1 MNVAILKYNAGN
13 VRSVQIALE
22 RIGIDA
28 LLTDDHASLL
38 SADKIIFPGVGE
50 ASSAMAYLRDKNLD
64 KLLLSCKQ
72 PVLGICLGMQLMC
85 AYSEENNTNCLGIF
99 KESVRRFKPTAANEK
114 IPQMGWNNIADLN
127 SSLFEGI
134 QSGAYCYFVH
144 GYYAD
149 KGEHT
154 VAVTSYCGEYSSA
167 LQRNQYYGVQF
178 HPEKSAEVGMKIL
191 ENFLKSVEDCLLLQ
205 YNE

>member
-28 LLTDDHASLL
+28 VLTDDHAALL
-38 SADKIIFPGVGE
+38 SADRIIFPGVGE
-50 ASSAMAYLRDKNLD
+50 ASSAMAYLREKNLD
-64 KLLLSCKQ
+64 KVLLSCKQ

-85 AYSEENNTNCLGIF
+85 AYSEENDTNCLGIF
-99 KESVRRFKPTAANEK
+99 KERVRRFKPTAANEK
-114 IPQMGWNNIADLN
+114 IPQMGWNNITDLN
-127 SSLFEGI
+127 SSLFDGI

-154 VAVTSYCGEYSSA
+154 IAVTSYCGEYSSA

-191 ENFLKSVEDCLLLQ
+191 ENFLKLT
-205 YNE
+205 

>member
-28 LLTDDHASLL
+28 VLTDDHASLL

-114 IPQMGWNNIADLN
+114 IPQMGWNNITDLN

-154 VAVTSYCGEYSSA
+154 IAVTSYCGEYSSA
-167 LQRNQYYGVQF
+167 LQRNQYIGVQF

-191 ENFLKSVEDCLLLQ
+191 ENFLKLA
-205 YNE
+205 

>member
-28 LLTDDHASLL
+28 VLTDDHDALL
-38 SADKIIFPGVGE
+38 SADRIIFPGVGE
-50 ASSAMAYLRDKNLD
+50 ATSAMAYLRDKNLD
-64 KLLLSCKQ
+64 KVLLSCKQ

-85 AYSEENNTNCLGIF
+85 AYSEENDTNCLGIF
-99 KESVRRFKPTAANEK
+99 KERVRRFNPTAANEK
-114 IPQMGWNNIADLN
+114 IPQMGWNTITDLN

-167 LQRNQYYGVQF
+167 LHRNQYYGVQF

-191 ENFLKSVEDCLLLQ
+191 ENFLKLT
-205 YNE
+205 

>member
-28 LLTDDHASLL
+28 VLTDDHATLL
-38 SADKIIFPGVGE
+38 SADRIIFPGVGE

-64 KLLLSCKQ
+64 KVLLSCKQ

-85 AYSEENNTNCLGIF
+85 AYSEENDTNCLGIF
-99 KESVRRFKPTAANEK
+99 KERVRRFKPTTANEK
-114 IPQMGWNNIADLN
+114 IPQMGWNKITDLN
-127 SSLFEGI
+127 SSLFDGV

-154 VAVTSYCGEYSSA
+154 VAITSYCGEYSSA

-178 HPEKSAEVGMKIL
+178 HPEKSAEVGMRIL
-191 ENFLKSVEDCLLLQ
+191 ENFLKLAR
-205 YNE
+205 

>member
-1 MNVAILKYNAGN
+1 MKVAILKYNAGN
-13 VRSVQIALE
+13 VRSVEIALE
-22 RIGIDA
+22 RIGIEA
-28 LLTDDHASLL
+28 VLTDDHAALL
-38 SADKIIFPGVGE
+38 SADRIIFPGVGE

-64 KLLLSCKQ
+64 KVLLSCKQ

-85 AYSEENNTNCLGIF
+85 AYSEENDTNCLGIF
-99 KESVRRFKPTAANEK
+99 KERVRRFKPTAANEK
-114 IPQMGWNNIADLN
+114 IPQMGWNNITDLN
-127 SSLFEGI
+127 SSLFDGI

-144 GYYAD
+144 GYFAD

-191 ENFLKSVEDCLLLQ
+191 ENFLKLT
-205 YNE
+205 

>member
-13 VRSVQIALE
+13 VRSVEIALE

-28 LLTDDHASLL
+28 VLTDDHAALL

-64 KLLLSCKQ
+64 KVLLSCKQ

-85 AYSEENNTNCLGIF
+85 AYSEENDTNCLGIF
-99 KESVRRFKPTAANEK
+99 KERVRRFKSTAANEK
-114 IPQMGWNNIADLN
+114 IPQMGWNNITDLN
-127 SSLFEGI
+127 SSLFDGI

-144 GYYAD
+144 GYFAD

-191 ENFLKSVEDCLLLQ
+191 ENFLKLT
-205 YNE
+205 